1 MKHINI
7 IITTLFLTTIAFAV
21 TVDGNAFLD
30 GQTDHSGVTITFV
43 RTAPSSLTETATTDA
58 SGYYTAELETGVYDV
73 AYTKDNYFST
83 SLMGRSLWSST
94 TLSNITLTKRITQ
107 LNVPSKIDY
116 KIDHIVAK
124 ENERL
129 SNIQLTSNS
138 SSIFWVEPRIRE
150 DYQPVEVL
158 FTERSVREWCG
169 TMPWWESRNSG
180 QRSCD
185 LYGATDD
192 PTVRDSYIPNTNTDV
207 KYFRLYIHA
216 FADNNGD
223 NPTSTLANAEAQLL
237 TLNEAFLD
245 YKIQFTALFQIHN
258 DSQYQSIGSA
268 DWSAGVFKA
277 LYAEDPTTYHNL
289 YVMDTDANWSI
300 LGVSTFPWDSE
311 AITSYGGTII
321 DKDWFGGPRTFNGAV
336 NIPQHTITHELGHA
350 LGLWHTHHG
359 VDEVTSCGSCYEGAD
374 GYTYATGNDANVV
387 GDLCSDT
394 KATPTNFTCA
404 DPTGVDCQ
412 SNFWVNTDV
421 HNFMGYADDDCYD
434 LSNDGFSSQQSGRVH
449 GWITDK
455 YEGLVSSSN
464 QRILLS
470 ASFEDGIPSDWTIA
484 DNDADGNAWFA
495 GTETT
500 SFDLAYFGVKGMVI
514 SYNASGNDDWLI
526 TPEITIPQNSVSPTF
541 KFWAR
546 SHHPSLLEDFI
557 VRISTNGSNF
567 SSLGATYSASSVWTQ
582 YSYDL
587 SSYAGESIYLAL
599 QCVSVDE
606 YYLFADDFLVSTN
619 LSPLEANFSA
629 NPVSGNA
636 ALITN
641 FTDISGGS
649 PTSWSWDFGDGN
661 TSSTQHPTHNY
672 ESPGAYTVSLTI
684 SDGIDS
690 DTETKSDYINVT
702 APLEGIFTE
711 SFENYSDFEINSI
724 GDWTIIDNDGGST
737 WGLSDVIYPNVGY
750 VGSGIIFNPS
760 QTTPSTLGTNL
771 DTYSGSKGLYFF
783 ASGSGG
789 TTTPNDDWM
798 ITPQIDLTGVS
809 NTIFSFWA
817 KSFTANYGLER
828 IQVAISNT
836 GTNEA
841 DFSVISSE
849 NYIEIPTSYTQFI
862 YDLSAW
868 DNQEIYIGIHY
879 VTDNAFLLQMD
890 EFIVNGN
897 INDNPVLASI
907 GNQSTN
913 EDMAKVVTLSA
924 TDVESDGLTFTAASA
939 ETNVTATVDGTS
951 LTLTP
956 ADDWNGTADITVI
969 VTDDGTGTLTD
980 SETFTLTVNPIND
993 NPVLTSIGSQTTN
1006 EDTAKVVTLSATDIE
1021 NDDLTYS
1028 VSSAESNVTA
1038 TVSDNTLTLTPADDW
1053 NGTAEITVFVN
1064 DGFLSDTTSFVLTVT
1079 PVNDAPEI
1087 MLPDSMEFS
1096 EDGLLTIDFTPYLND
1111 IDSDTS
1117 LGLTASGNNHIDVAI
1132 ESFMV
1137 TYTADT
1143 NWNGFED
1150 IVFTIDDQN
1159 LRFTDSD
1166 TVRVNVLAVNDA
1178 PVITALDSVSIDE
1191 DNVATVNLSAT
1202 DIENDDLTY
1211 SVSSAESNVTATVSN
1226 DTLTLTP
1233 SENWNGTADITVFV
1247 NDGFLSD
1254 TSSFVLTVNPVNDAP
1269 VVIDMNVE
1277 LEEDGNIEILLTGSD
1292 IDGDDLTISVIN
1304 APVNG
1309 TYADS
1314 IYTPNLNF
1322 TGTDSLSYLAN
1333 DGFLNSDTGTVFITV
1348 TNTNDAPYVLQPIDD
1363 VIVDEDSDTL
1373 SLLIDGV
1380 FDDLDIIHGDSLSIT
1395 AQSLNTDLIT
1405 IASDSNMVPIM
1416 VFALNANGETDV
1428 IVMATDLA
1436 GLSVNDTIH
1445 VTVNAV
1451 NDEPVSF
1458 SLLSPN
1464 WDTIVLTNENL
1475 SDTLWFEWD
1484 ASMDVDGDSLSYL
1497 FKLSDE
1503 TNVMIIEHATSSQVF
1518 GVEYSFFVEIID
1530 TLYWNVMVS
1539 AGMDTLGA
1547 ENGPFTLIIE
1557 GELAI
1562 DPMDLIPNVFALHQN
1577 YPNPFNPVTTINYD
1591 LPEQAHVSIMIY
1603 DIMGRKVKRLINQA
1617 QNAGYKSVIWDATN
1631 DLGQPVSAGMYLY
1644 RIQTDRF
1651 SKTMKMVLLK

>member
-817 KSFTANYGLER
+817 KSFIANYGLER

-956 ADDWNGTADITVI
+956 ADVWNGTADITVT

-993 NPVLTSIGSQTTN
+993 NPVLTYIGVQSTN

-1021 NDDLTYS
+1021 NDGLTYS
-1028 VSSAESNVTA
+1028 AASAESNVTA
-1038 TVSDNTLTLTPADDW
+1038 
-1053 NGTAEITVFVN
+1053 
-1064 DGFLSDTTSFVLTVT
+1064 
-1079 PVNDAPEI
+1079 
-1087 MLPDSMEFS
+1087 
-1096 EDGLLTIDFTPYLND
+1096 
-1111 IDSDTS
+1111 
-1117 LGLTASGNNHIDVAI
+1117 
-1132 ESFMV
+1132 
-1137 TYTADT
+1137 
-1143 NWNGFED
+1143 
-1150 IVFTIDDQN
+1150 
-1159 LRFTDSD
+1159 
-1166 TVRVNVLAVNDA
+1166 
-1178 PVITALDSVSIDE
+1178 
-1191 DNVATVNLSAT
+1191 
-1202 DIENDDLTY
+1202 
-1211 SVSSAESNVTATVSN
+1211 
-1226 DTLTLTP
+1226 
-1233 SENWNGTADITVFV
+1233 
-1247 NDGFLSD
+1247 
-1254 TSSFVLTVNPVNDAP
+1254 
-1269 VVIDMNVE
+1269 
-1277 LEEDGNIEILLTGSD
+1277 
-1292 IDGDDLTISVIN
+1292 
-1304 APVNG
+1304 
-1309 TYADS
+1309 
-1314 IYTPNLNF
+1314 
-1322 TGTDSLSYLAN
+1322 
-1333 DGFLNSDTGTVFITV
+1333 
-1348 TNTNDAPYVLQPIDD
+1348 
-1363 VIVDEDSDTL
+1363 
-1373 SLLIDGV
+1373 
-1380 FDDLDIIHGDSLSIT
+1380 
-1395 AQSLNTDLIT
+1395 
-1405 IASDSNMVPIM
+1405 
-1416 VFALNANGETDV
+1416 
-1428 IVMATDLA
+1428 
-1436 GLSVNDTIH
+1436 
-1445 VTVNAV
+1445 
-1451 NDEPVSF
+1451 
-1458 SLLSPN
+1458 
-1464 WDTIVLTNENL
+1464 
-1475 SDTLWFEWD
+1475 
-1484 ASMDVDGDSLSYL
+1484 
-1497 FKLSDE
+1497 
-1503 TNVMIIEHATSSQVF
+1503 
-1518 GVEYSFFVEIID
+1518 
-1530 TLYWNVMVS
+1530 
-1539 AGMDTLGA
+1539 
-1547 ENGPFTLIIE
+1547 
-1557 GELAI
+1557 
-1562 DPMDLIPNVFALHQN
+1562 
-1577 YPNPFNPVTTINYD
+1577 
-1591 LPEQAHVSIMIY
+1591 
-1603 DIMGRKVKRLINQA
+1603 
-1617 QNAGYKSVIWDATN
+1617 
-1631 DLGQPVSAGMYLY
+1631 
-1644 RIQTDRF
+1644 
-1651 SKTMKMVLLK
+1651 